1 MSFNSRTARSSLIIL
16 ATVALGACG
25 TFDRLKTV
33 GKAPDLS
40 PIKNVTAQR
49 GYQPVALPMPQ
60 PVEDVHQSNSLW
72 RAGARAFFKDQ
83 RASRIGD
90 ILTVFIDIA
99 DEASLDNKTS
109 RSRTSGDKTNLS
121 SFLGLES
128 KLSSFLPDAVDPTSL
143 TDFGSTTNT
152 SGEGTVDRKEDITL
166 TIAAIVTQVLPNG
179 NLVIQGRQ
187 EVRVNFEVRDLT
199 IVGVVRPEDITSS
212 NTINHTQIAEARIA
226 YGGRGQ
232 LTDMQQPRYGQQI
245 FDIIFPF

>member
-1 MSFNSRTARSSLIIL
+1 MSINSRYARHSLIIL
-16 ATVALGACG
+16 ATVALSACG
-25 TFDRLKTV
+25 TWDRLKTV

-40 PIKNVTAQR
+40 PIKNVTSQK
-49 GYQPVALPMPQ
+49 GYRPVVLPMPQ
-60 PVEDVHQSNSLW
+60 PARELHKSNSLW

-83 RASRIGD
+83 RAARIGD

-109 RSRTSGDKTNLS
+109 RKRSADDKTNLS

-128 KLSSFLPDAVDPTSL
+128 KLSSILPDAVDPTSL
-143 TDFGSTTNT
+143 TDFGSSTNT
-152 SGEGTVDRKEDITL
+152 SGQGTVDRKEDIKL

-232 LTDMQQPRYGQQI
+232 LTDMQQPRYGQQF